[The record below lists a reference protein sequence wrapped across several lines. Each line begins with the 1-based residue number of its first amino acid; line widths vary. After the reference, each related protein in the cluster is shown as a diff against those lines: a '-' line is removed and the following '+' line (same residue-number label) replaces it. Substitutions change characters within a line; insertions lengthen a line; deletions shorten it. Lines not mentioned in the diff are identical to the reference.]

1 MQVSKFNKNISAVV
15 MVPNYFYNNI
25 FMQRFLFCSRSSE
38 QNNLG
43 TIFINMSK
51 YRAFKFT
58 IKKYETEE
66 LKQICSSKYDY
77 LLICKKINNTLQGL
91 IRFSSQ
97 KTVKTA
103 NTILLKIAEIE
114 ASTKIDNKYKDEFL
128 SDSTIIFEAG
138 VPAKNK
144 KGLLKIIEE
153 KDKIINNFV
162 ESQNTLFVQHK
173 EQMEE
178 LMQTVKTL
186 RDNDTEQLK
195 QITNICLAIAKNS
208 PSITN
213 NTNNNTINNK
223 FNLNIFLNEQCKNA
237 VNLIDFV
244 KGIQIELQDLLLYNK
259 LGHAE
264 AVSKIFDN
272 AYQKMDLTMRPVHC
286 TDIKRET
293 VYVRNKNEW
302 LNDESKEIS
311 ERAMDIISNKSI
323 VQMHQWKDANPDYNT
338 SHDKNIE
345 YLKLVKNISGGSSD
359 AEERENKKKIIKNLS
374 KNTHINKDQIAMLSP

>member
-1 MQVSKFNKNISAVV
+1 
-15 MVPNYFYNNI
+15 
-25 FMQRFLFCSRSSE
+25 
-38 QNNLG
+38 
-43 TIFINMSK
+43 MSK
-51 YRAFKFT
+51 HRSYKFT
-58 IKKYETEE
+58 IKKYDSEE
-66 LKQICSSKYDY
+66 LKQICASKFEY
-77 LLICKKINNTLQGL
+77 LLLCKKTDKTLQGL

-97 KTVKTA
+97 KSFKTV
-103 NTILLKIAEIE
+103 NSILLKLAEIE
-114 ASTKIDNKYKDEFL
+114 ASTKIDKKYKDEFL
-128 SDSTIIFEAG
+128 SNSIIIFEAG
-138 VPAKNK
+138 IPAKTN
-144 KGLLKIIEE
+144 KGLVQIIEE
-153 KDKIINNFV
+153 KDKIINSFV
-162 ESQNTLFVQHK
+162 ENQNTLFIQHK

-178 LMQTVKTL
+178 LMQTIKTL
-186 RDNDTEQLK
+186 KDNDTEQLK

-213 NTNNNTINNK
+213 TTNNNNNTINNK
-223 FNLNIFLNEQCKNA
+223 FNLNIFLNEHCKNA

-286 TDIKRET
+286 TDVKRET
-293 VYVRNKNEW
+293 IYVRNKNEW

-311 ERAMDIISNKSI
+311 ERAMDILSNNSI
-323 VQMHQWKDANPDYNT
+323 IQMNQWKDANPDYNT

-359 AEERENKKKIIKNLS
+359 AEERDNKRKIIKILS
-374 KNTHINKDQIAMLSP
+374 KNTHLNKEQIALLGS

>member
-1 MQVSKFNKNISAVV
+1 
-15 MVPNYFYNNI
+15 
-25 FMQRFLFCSRSSE
+25 
-38 QNNLG
+38 
-43 TIFINMSK
+43 MSK
-51 YRAFKFT
+51 HRAFKFT
-58 IKKYETEE
+58 IKKYENEE
-66 LKQICSSKYDY
+66 FKKICASNYDY
-77 LLICKKINNTLQGL
+77 LLICKKTENTLQGL
-91 IRFSSQ
+91 IRFSSP
-97 KTVKTA
+97 KSFKTA

-128 SDSTIIFEAG
+128 CDSTIIFEAG

-144 KGLLKIIEE
+144 KSLLQIIEE

-359 AEERENKKKIIKNLS
+359 AEERENKKKLIKNLS
-374 KNTHINKDQIAMLSP
+374 KNTYINKEQIAMLSP

>member
-1 MQVSKFNKNISAVV
+1 
-15 MVPNYFYNNI
+15 
-25 FMQRFLFCSRSSE
+25 
-38 QNNLG
+38 
-43 TIFINMSK
+43 MSK
-51 YRAFKFT
+51 HRAFKFT
-58 IKKYETEE
+58 INKYDSEEIKK
-66 LKQICSSKYDY
+66 ICDSTYDY
-77 LLICKKINNTLQGL
+77 LLICKTSDNTLQGL
-91 IRFSSQ
+91 IRFSSP
-97 KTVKTA
+97 KSFKTA
-103 NTILLKIAEIE
+103 NTILLKTAEIE

-128 SDSTIIFEAG
+128 LNSTIIFEAG

-144 KGLLKIIEE
+144 KGLLQIIEE

-162 ESQNTLFVQHK
+162 ESQNTLFNQHK

-213 NTNNNTINNK
+213 NTNSNNTINNK
-223 FNLNIFLNEQCKNA
+223 FNLNIFLNEHCKNA

-286 TDIKRET
+286 TDVKRET
-293 VYVRNKNEW
+293 IYVRNKNEW

-311 ERAMDIISNKSI
+311 ERAMDIISNNSI

-374 KNTHINKDQIAMLSP
+374 KNTHLNKEQIANIR